1 MNTNQKPLAGKRI
14 VVTRAPEQ
22 AGGLI
27 LELEKR
33 GAEVLL
39 LPTLSFAPPESWE
52 KLDAELR
59 RLDWFDAILF
69 LSKNAA
75 AYIFDRCG
83 QLGIRWEVLQSQG
96 RLIGAVGEVTAKAI
110 EAQGLHV
117 DYVAK
122 NRTGEG
128 LVREL
133 GARLAGKRVLLPRS
147 DRGDAR
153 ILAALRDVGADVT
166 EVVAYRTTSAES
178 LDPEIV
184 TQIRGGEVDAIAFAS
199 PSAFQNLAD
208 LLQPDELASLSA
220 RVQLA
225 AIGPTTAQA
234 IRKAGAK
241 VAIEVGEASSIIAA
255 GFADAIA
262 KYYQARDSAPA
273 PSARRA

>member
-1 MNTNQKPLAGKRI
+1 VNANQKPLAGKRI
-14 VVTRAPEQ
+14 VVTRAPKQ
-22 AGGLI
+22 AGELI
-27 LELEKR
+27 LELEKL

-59 RLDWFDAILF
+59 RLDCFDGILF
-69 LSKNAA
+69 LSKNAVV
-75 AYIFDRCG
+75 YFFDRCV
-83 QLGIRWEVLQSQG
+83 QLGIRWEVLQSRS
-96 RLIGAVGEVTAKAI
+96 RLIGAVGEATAKAI
-110 EAQGLHV
+110 EARGLGV
-117 DYVAK
+117 DYVSK
-122 NRTGEG
+122 NRAGEA
-128 LVREL
+128 LAREL
-133 GARLAGKRVLLPRS
+133 GRRLAGKRVLLPRS

-153 ILAALRDVGADVT
+153 VLAALKEVGADVT

-178 LDPEIV
+178 VDPKIV
-184 TQIRGGEVDAIAFAS
+184 AQIRSGEVDVITFAS

-241 VAIEVGEASSIIAA
+241 VAIEVGDASSISAA

-262 KYYQARDSAPA
+262 KYYQALDSAPA